1 MVQAKRVVASGVTAA
16 YKAAHCWWKY
26 KMQMTDDESEIFG
39 KLSELLQPF
48 NEKKIELKP
57 QTEIAVD
64 LAIDSVSVMD
74 FVMEVE
80 DHFDI
85 DIPLNVLS
93 ETHTMKDLVSVVQDR
108 TSKA

>member
-1 MVQAKRVVASGVTAA
+1 
-16 YKAAHCWWKY
+16 
-26 KMQMTDDESEIFG
+26 MTDDEQEIFD

-48 NEKKIELKP
+48 NEKQVELKP

-80 DHFDI
+80 DHFDM
-85 DIPLNVLS
+85 DISLNVLS
-93 ETHTMKDLVSVVQDR
+93 ETHTMKDLISVVQAR
-108 TSKA
+108 NKA

>member
-1 MVQAKRVVASGVTAA
+1 MSPEET
-16 YKAAHCWWKY
+16 
-26 KMQMTDDESEIFG
+26 EIFD
-39 KLSELLQPF
+39 KLAELLTPF
-48 NEKKIELKP
+48 NEKNVELKP
-57 QTEIAVD
+57 ETEIAVD

-93 ETHTMKDLVSVVQDR
+93 DTHTMTDLVGVV
-108 TSKA
+108 KARVNKA

>member
-1 MVQAKRVVASGVTAA
+1 MTSEE
-16 YKAAHCWWKY
+16 KA
-26 KMQMTDDESEIFG
+26 IFDTLG
-39 KLSELLQPF
+39 DLLGPF
-48 NEKKIELKP
+48 NEKGLELKP
-57 QTEIAVD
+57 ETEIAVD

-93 ETHTMKDLVSVVQDR
+93 DTHTMQDMVRVVLAR
-108 TSKA
+108 VKKA

>member
-1 MVQAKRVVASGVTAA
+1 MCKTRLQSGALLVETV
-16 YKAAHCWWKY
+16 K
-26 KMQMTDDESEIFG
+26 MTDDEQEIFD
-39 KLSELLQPF
+39 KLSELLQPY
-48 NEKKIELKP
+48 NEKQIELKP

-80 DHFDI
+80 DHFDM

-93 ETHTMKDLVSVVQDR
+93 ETHTMKDLISVVQAR
-108 TSKA
+108 TNKA

>member
-1 MVQAKRVVASGVTAA
+1 MTSEEQA
-16 YKAAHCWWKY
+16 
-26 KMQMTDDESEIFG
+26 IFD
-39 KLSELLQPF
+39 KLGELLGPF
-48 NEKKIELKP
+48 NEKGLELKP
-57 QTEIAVD
+57 ETEIAVD

-93 ETHTMKDLVSVVQDR
+93 DTHTMQDMVRVVLAR
-108 TSKA
+108 VKKA

>member
-1 MVQAKRVVASGVTAA
+1 
-16 YKAAHCWWKY
+16 
-26 KMQMTDDESEIFG
+26 MTTQDTEIFD
-39 KLSELLQPF
+39 KLAELLTPF
-48 NEKKIELKP
+48 NEKNIPLKP
-57 QTEIAVD
+57 DTEIAVD

-93 ETHTMKDLVSVVQDR
+93 DTHTMRDLVGVV
-108 TSKA
+108 KARVKKTQGQ

>member
-1 MVQAKRVVASGVTAA
+1 MSPEET
-16 YKAAHCWWKY
+16 
-26 KMQMTDDESEIFG
+26 EIFDN
-39 KLSELLQPF
+39 LAELLTPF
-48 NEKKIELKP
+48 NEKNVELKP
-57 QTEIAVD
+57 DTEIAVD

-93 ETHTMKDLVSVVQDR
+93 DTHTMTDLVGVV
-108 TSKA
+108 KARVNKA

>member
-1 MVQAKRVVASGVTAA
+1 MSPE
-16 YKAAHCWWKY
+16 
-26 KMQMTDDESEIFG
+26 DSEIFD
-39 KLSELLQPF
+39 KLVELLKPF
-48 NEKKIELKP
+48 NEKNIELKP
-57 QTEIAVD
+57 ETEIAVD

-93 ETHTMKDLVSVVQDR
+93 ETHTMTDLLNVVKTR
-108 TSKA
+108 VNKA

>member
-1 MVQAKRVVASGVTAA
+1 
-16 YKAAHCWWKY
+16 
-26 KMQMTDDESEIFG
+26 MTDDEQEIFD

-48 NEKKIELKP
+48 NEKQVELKP

-80 DHFDI
+80 DHFDM

-93 ETHTMKDLVSVVQDR
+93 DPHTMKDMISVVQAR
-108 TSKA
+108 KKT